1 MAVFETNPT
10 IKILD
15 DTVPLTCTIESAVNV
30 GSHTEY
36 IVRVQR
42 GPLSENNWTIRKR
55 YSDFVTLDTELHISN
70 VSLVMPPK
78 KSFWQYGTRVCS

>member
-30 GSHTEY
+30 GSHT
-36 IVRVQR
+36 V
-42 GPLSENNWTIRKR
+42 
-55 YSDFVTLDTELHISN
+55 SN
-70 VSLVMPPK
+70 LINL
-78 KSFWQYGTRVCS
+78 FTFLLLLQT

>member
-30 GSHTEY
+30 GSHTVSNLIY
-36 IVRVQR
+36 LFTFLLLLQNMIVLARAII
-42 GPLSENNWTIRKR
+42 NCFTKFKKR
-55 YSDFVTLDTELHISN
+55 TS
-70 VSLVMPPK
+70 
-78 KSFWQYGTRVCS
+78 